1 VLKPTKELAA
11 HVAAAH
17 LKMPRD
23 PRAEYR
29 RRIEF
34 WSDEI
39 ARADRQYLLIS
50 NSRLVLAAVIA
61 FLAWQAFVSYRIAPI
76 WPLLATTGF
85 VGLAILHARMQL
97 RIDRARR
104 ARQLYERG
112 MARLDARWAGSGPDG
127 ARFLEGH
134 PFARDLDLFGPASL
148 FQLLHTARTE
158 AGEDVLAAWL
168 SAGSGLVDI
177 RARQDAVAELV
188 PKIDFREDLAVLAA
202 ETDVGRTGALAAW
215 AAETPAG
222 LTPLHSIVH
231 GLCAAVCVL
240 VAVLVWWEKIPSSLL
255 VLWILIQTGISAIWG
270 KQVHLVV
277 SRVDT
282 AAHDLALLSGLLARI
297 EREPPVAPRLRAL
310 REVLITEGVLPSRR
324 IARFERLVAFLDQS
338 TRNQLFVPIAFVL
351 LLRSQ
356 AAVAIDR
363 WHAAHG
369 PAIAEWLRVVGEME
383 GLSALAT
390 FAYEHP
396 ADPFP
401 VLVEDAAGFAATAL
415 GHPLIDETVAV
426 RNDVRLGGT
435 HPRALIVS
443 GSNMSG
449 KSTMLRAVGVNVVLA
464 LAGAP
469 VRAASLTLSR
479 LAIGA
484 TIRVDDSLQAGQS
497 RFYAEILRLRSI
509 VDEARGGRPLVF
521 LLDEILG
528 GTNSYDRRIGAEAV
542 LRLLVESG
550 AIGLI
555 TTHDLALT
563 ELAPRLGP
571 RVDNVHFEDRIENG
585 LMVFDYRM
593 RPGVV
598 ERSNAIALMRTIGL
612 DV

>member
-1 VLKPTKELAA
+1 V
-11 HVAAAH
+11 AAH

-29 RRIEF
+29 RRIDT

-39 ARADRQYLLIS
+39 ARGARQYLLIS
-50 NSRLVLAAVIA
+50 NSRLVLAVVIA
-61 FLAWQAFVSYRIAPI
+61 FLAWQAFVSNRVAAF

-85 VGLAILHARMQL
+85 VGLAILHARVQL
-97 RIDRARR
+97 RIDRTRR

-112 MARLDARWAGSGPDG
+112 MARLDAKWAGSGPDG
-127 ARFLEGH
+127 ARFLDGH

-168 SAGSGLVDI
+168 SAGSGLVGI
-177 RARQDAVAELV
+177 RARQEAVAELV

-202 ETDVGRTGALAAW
+202 ETDVGRTGAWAAW
-215 AAETPAG
+215 AAAAPAG
-222 LTPLHSIVH
+222 LTPLHAIVH

-240 VAVLVWWEKIPSSLL
+240 VAVLVWWEKIPASLL

-282 AAHDLALLSGLLARI
+282 AAHDLALLAGLLARI
-297 EREPPVAPRLRAL
+297 EREPAVAPCLRAL
-310 REVLITEGVLPSRR
+310 RDALITEGVPPSRR

-338 TRNQLFVPIAFVL
+338 TRNQLFVPIAFFL
-351 LLRSQ
+351 LLRAQ
-356 AAVAIDR
+356 AAVAIDG

-369 PAIAEWLRVVGEME
+369 RAIAEWLRVVGEME
-383 GLSALAT
+383 ALSALAT

-401 VLVEDAAGFAATAL
+401 VLVESAAVFDATAL
-415 GHPLIDETVAV
+415 GHPLIDEKAAV

-509 VDEARGGRPLVF
+509 VDEARGARPLVF

-542 LRLLVESG
+542 LRVLVDSG

-563 ELAPRLGP
+563 ELASRLGP

-612 DV
+612 EV